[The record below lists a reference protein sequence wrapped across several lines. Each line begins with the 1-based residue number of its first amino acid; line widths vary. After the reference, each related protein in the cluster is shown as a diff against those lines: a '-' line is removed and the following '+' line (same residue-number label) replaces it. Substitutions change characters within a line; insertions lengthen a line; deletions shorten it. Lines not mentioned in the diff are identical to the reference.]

1 MKRKWKDRI
10 LKPLVIVVGIA
21 VWLIIRITQ
30 INTKRRKK
38 HE

>member
-1 MKRKWKDRI
+1 M

-21 VWLIIRITQ
+21 VWLIIRINQ